1 MAQGAKEMFRAIP
14 WQGERDLTIE
24 IPMLVSTPTH
34 SWLKQLNLSY
44 IPGRGSGL
52 AHHVATEL
60 IAHFRQEGHVTETTP
75 SAETNVILTTARLG
89 EPLGWRDALLFTA
102 RRRFGLKHGPTI
114 FTIVHALPEQLR
126 EWTAAIEHLLQVSRD
141 SPPPF
146 AGIPATAT
154 HTLYQQGQR
163 GGAILYLL
171 RILQIQTKC
180 IRVLLVIG
188 DEEPESAFLFDLVGA
203 HPQIRCEDPRVF
215 YRDLALRIMTAASTQ
230 EITNHAVVEPPI
242 SQEQWRN
249 LATIPEMT
257 QASHELG
264 KRDFFTE
271 MIKVSQLAEIPGFSE
286 AISSQYSEGCFAT
299 WDTQINGLLTTITG
313 SARPVRK
320 ENIGDED
327 LAVIVGLKPQR
338 DGALI
343 RKVEGH
349 PNHPPS
355 SEAVEMIGM
364 DLELPQI
371 QLNHGV
377 QVPVIRSK
385 LHGHR
390 GVQSFD
396 PKWVEYVSIPESYL
410 HYPVSCSTDA
420 QYRAVQQAFSKSSAL
435 QNPQDPRQIVFTV
448 LPGHGLVI
456 VEKWVEGKQAFQ
468 AIWEAM
474 DTREIEISNEIPQ
487 GPFRFES
494 NGQRCTLADT
504 STH

>member
-1 MAQGAKEMFRAIP
+1 MNYF
-14 WQGERDLTIE
+14 
-24 IPMLVSTPTH
+24 H
-34 SWLKQLNLSY
+34 
-44 IPGRGSGL
+44 
-52 AHHVATEL
+52 
-60 IAHFRQEGHVTETTP
+60 QEGHTTENTP
-75 SAETNVILTTARLG
+75 APETNVILTTARLG
-89 EPLGWRDALLFTA
+89 EPLGWREALMFTA
-102 RRRFGLKHGPTI
+102 RRRYKLKQVPTV
-114 FTIVHALPEQLR
+114 FTIVHALPHQFIEWMDKVEQIL
-126 EWTAAIEHLLQVSRD
+126 EEDPHAKPGQH
-141 SPPPF
+141 F
-146 AGIPATAT
+146 AGIPETAAE
-154 HTLYQQGQR
+154 TLYRQGKR

-188 DEEPESAFLFDLVGA
+188 REEPESAFLFDLVGA
-203 HPQIRCEDPRVF
+203 HPQIKLEDRRSF
-215 YRDLALRIMTAASTQ
+215 YKDIATRIMTAASTE
-230 EITNHAVVEPPI
+230 EITNHQVVEPEI
-242 SQEQWRN
+242 KRDAWDRLSTIHQMTRASQ
-249 LATIPEMT
+249 
-257 QASHELG
+257 ELG

-271 MIKVSQLAEIPGFSE
+271 MIKVSQVAEIPGFSE
-286 AISSQYSEGCFAT
+286 AISQQYSEGCFAT

-320 ENIGDED
+320 ENITDKD
-327 LAVIVGLKPQR
+327 LAVIVGIKPEH

-364 DLELPQI
+364 DLDLPKI
-371 QLNHGV
+371 MFRDGA

-396 PKWVEYVSIPESYL
+396 PARIEYVALPESYL

-420 QYRAVQQAFSKSSAL
+420 QYRAVQTAFSSSAAL
-435 QNPQDPRQIVFTV
+435 KNPADARQIVFTV

-474 DTREIEISNEIPQ
+474 DHKDIEITNHIPQ
-487 GPFRFES
+487 GPFHFEVRE
-494 NGQRCTLADT
+494 QRCQVVSGLY
-504 STH
+504 SFE